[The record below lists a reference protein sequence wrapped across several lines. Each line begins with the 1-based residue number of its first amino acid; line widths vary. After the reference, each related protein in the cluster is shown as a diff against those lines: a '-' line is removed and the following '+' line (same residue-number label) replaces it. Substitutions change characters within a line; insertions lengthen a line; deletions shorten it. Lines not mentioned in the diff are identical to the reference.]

1 MARRSIA
8 GLRSIVTGAS
18 SGIGRALVVE
28 LIRGGASVVGF
39 ARREERLKELEAEVA
54 APERFAS
61 IAGDVTSKGDRAA
74 AIDLCCQRFGG
85 LDCLV
90 NNAGFGALGPFAEAD
105 EARLR
110 QVFEVNFFA
119 AAELLREALP
129 HLHQGK
135 LPIIVNVGSVLGHF
149 AVPGKSE
156 YCASKF
162 ALHGLSDALRIELAR
177 EGIDLLLVSPSTTSS
192 EFFEVAGRSRLPG
205 GTLND
210 NRSSHGKSR
219 SGSASQTY
227 SGAMTPESV
236 ARRIV
241 RAIHLGRREII
252 LSAGGNLLVW
262 LDRLCPPLAQWIISR
277 WL

>member
-8 GLRSIVTGAS
+8 GLRVIVTGAS

-28 LIRGGASVVGF
+28 LIRGGASVVAL
-39 ARREERLKELEAEVA
+39 ARRDERLQQLESEVA
-54 APERFAS
+54 APDRFAC
-61 IAGDVTSKGDRAA
+61 IAGDVTNKSDRAA
-74 AIDLCCQRFGG
+74 AIELCRQRFGG
-85 LDCLV
+85 LDALV
-90 NNAGFGALGPFAEAD
+90 NNAGIGALGPLAEAD

-119 AAELLREALP
+119 AAEFTRETLQFLR
-129 HLHQGK
+129 QGTS
-135 LPIIVNVGSVLGHF
+135 PIVVNVGSVLGHF

-162 ALHGLSDALRIELAR
+162 ALHGLSDALQIELGR

-192 EFFEVAGRSRLPG
+192 EFFDRAIGEREA
-205 GTLND
+205 
-210 NRSSHGKSR
+210 
-219 SGSASQTY
+219 SASRFG
-227 SGAMTPESV
+227 SMTPEAV

-241 RAIHLGRREII
+241 RAMRTGRREII

-262 LDRLCPPLAQWIISR
+262 LDRLCPPLAHWLVSR
-277 WL
+277 WF